1 MKTTRLLP
9 WILFFSGAFI
19 YVIGLWRAC
28 PLLSSKGYFFAV
40 LMTGMFV
47 TYVYQRADNLNQND
61 EHFASV
67 CQMVAL
73 ITVGVLLVGVL
84 NVPLSPLEKGLFPL
98 AFIVCLLG
106 KFYSCVQQN
115 IYLKDRNSKWKTG
128 HQLIHRHLVLC
139 HGSRFSAALW
149 FICWDCGMPICS

>member
-1 MKTTRLLP
+1 MR
-9 WILFFSGAFI
+9 ILIFNKKFLIFMCIIFFIIFSMYFYYHNPFSMAVELSI
-19 YVIGLWRAC
+19 NNGLDDNA
-28 PLLSSKGYFFAV
+28 KEK

-47 TYVYQRADNLNQND
+47 TYVYQRAENLNQND

-106 KFYSCVQQN
+106 QVLLMRSAE
-115 IYLKDRNSKWKTG
+115 YLSKG
-128 HQLIHRHLVLC
+128 PEL
-139 HGSRFSAALW
+139 
-149 FICWDCGMPICS
+149 